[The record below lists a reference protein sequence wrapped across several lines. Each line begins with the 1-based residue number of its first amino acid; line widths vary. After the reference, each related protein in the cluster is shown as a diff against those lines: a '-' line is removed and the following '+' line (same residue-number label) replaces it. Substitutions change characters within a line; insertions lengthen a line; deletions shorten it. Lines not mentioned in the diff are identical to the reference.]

1 MNISVCYFCFLI
13 ITDVVEVINA
23 HAPVDTEYLIGDIE
37 VGMFDERGGVFH
49 SYKHGV
55 TVIFPAGAIPSGILA
70 ELKFAAT
77 LISPIPFQSNT
88 VPLSA
93 IFWLCMDS
101 KVRLQKPI
109 QLRLPLLKLENK
121 ARSLQFAKSSHSTKL
136 NIIGDQMKG
145 LENGTFAAGGCYG
158 SIEVDHFCYYCIMD
172 NLDQK
177 DIPFNKYSLIL
188 MKQSQ
193 PNDNSWSVH
202 ICLVPDLR
210 TCEEVSTYSFNC
222 THLFIILFN

>member
-1 MNISVCYFCFLI
+1 M
-13 ITDVVEVINA
+13 EVIDA
-23 HAPVDTEYLIGDIE
+23 HAPVNREFLIGDIE

-55 TVIFPAGAIPSGILA
+55 TVIFPAGAIPCGILA

-88 VPLSA
+88 VPFSA

-109 QLRLPLLKLENK
+109 QLRLPLLKLENI
-121 ARSLQFAKSSHSTKL
+121 AAGLQFAKSSHSTEL

-145 LENGTFAAGGCYG
+145 LEDGIFVDGECYG
-158 SIEVDHFCYYCIMD
+158 SIEIDHFCYYCIINSD
-172 NLDQK
+172 LDQN
-177 DIPFNKYSLIL
+177 DYPFNKYSLIT

-193 PNDNSWSVH
+193 PSLKDKSWSVH

-210 TCEEVSTYSFNC
+210 TCEEV
-222 THLFIILFN
+222 

>member
-1 MNISVCYFCFLI
+1 M
-13 ITDVVEVINA
+13 EVINA

-70 ELKFAAT
+70 KLKFAAT
-77 LISPIPFQSNT
+77 LVSSMPFQSNI

-93 IFWLCMDS
+93 IFWLCME
-101 KVRLQKPI
+101 VRLQKPI
-109 QLRLPLLKLENK
+109 QLRLPLLKSENI
-121 ARSLQFAKSSHSTKL
+121 AGALQFAKSSHSTKL

-145 LENGTFAAGGCYG
+145 LEHGTFVDGESYG
-158 SIEVDHFCYYCIMD
+158 SIEVDHFCYYCITKN
-172 NLDQK
+172 NLKQE
-177 DIPFNKYSLIL
+177 DIPSNKYLLIA

-193 PNDNSWSVH
+193 PSSKDKSWSIH

-210 TCEEVSTYSFNC
+210 TCDEV
-222 THLFIILFN
+222 HQ

>member
-1 MNISVCYFCFLI
+1 M
-13 ITDVVEVINA
+13 EVIDA
-23 HAPVDTEYLIGDIE
+23 HAPVDMEYLIGDIE
-37 VGMFDERGGVFH
+37 AEMFDERGGVFH
-49 SYKHGV
+49 SYRHGV

-88 VPLSA
+88 IPLSA

-109 QLRLPLLKLENK
+109 QLRLPLLKLENI
-121 ARSLQFAKSSHSTKL
+121 AGSLQFAKSSHSTQL
-136 NIIGDQMKG
+136 NIVGDQMKG
-145 LENGTFAAGGCYG
+145 LGDGTFVDGECYG
-158 SIEVDHFCYYCIMD
+158 SIEVDHFCYYCIKYD
-172 NLDQK
+172 DLDQK
-177 DIPFNKYSLIL
+177 DIPSNKYSLIL

-193 PNDNSWSVH
+193 PNDKSWRVH

-210 TCEEVSTYSFNC
+210 TCEEVSTYRFNC
-222 THLFIILFN
+222 THLFYYFIQPDS